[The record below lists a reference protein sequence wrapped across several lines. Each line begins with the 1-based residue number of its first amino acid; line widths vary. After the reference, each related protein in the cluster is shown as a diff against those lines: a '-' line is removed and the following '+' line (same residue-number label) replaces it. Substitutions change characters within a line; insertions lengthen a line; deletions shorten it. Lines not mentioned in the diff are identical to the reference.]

1 MFHHKPNKRSIDGIH
16 ALWCHRRQ
24 FGSIGA
30 WAVFAA
36 GTLKKDPAGMES
48 TADLEDMS
56 TDEYMYWVD
65 TANVTDGIEA
75 HYEGGVDGIVGGGDE
90 AGPGRQAA
98 AAVGLEEYYFN
109 APGGGGLLLFCC
121 LDDDHVASHTRRGG
135 DV

>member
-1 MFHHKPNKRSIDGIH
+1 M
-16 ALWCHRRQ
+16 
-24 FGSIGA
+24 
-30 WAVFAA
+30 FAA
-36 GTLKKDPAGMES
+36 GTLKKDPARMES

-56 TDEYMYWVD
+56 TDEYVYWVD
-65 TANVTDGIEA
+65 TADVTDGIEA

-90 AGPGRQAA
+90 AGPGWQAA

>member
-1 MFHHKPNKRSIDGIH
+1 
-16 ALWCHRRQ
+16 
-24 FGSIGA
+24 
-30 WAVFAA
+30 
-36 GTLKKDPAGMES
+36 MES
-48 TADLEDMS
+48 TADLKDMS
-56 TDEYMYWVD
+56 TDEYVYRID

-75 HYEGGVDGIVGGGDE
+75 HDEGVVDGIVAGGDE
-90 AGPGRQAA
+90 AGPGWQAA